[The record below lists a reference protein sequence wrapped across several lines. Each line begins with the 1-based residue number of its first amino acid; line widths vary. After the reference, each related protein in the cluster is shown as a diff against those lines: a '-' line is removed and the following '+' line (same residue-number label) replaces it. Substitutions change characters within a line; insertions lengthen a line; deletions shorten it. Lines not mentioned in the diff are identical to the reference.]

1 MDFPKGRD
9 QCLAALAGD
18 RLTDWRLSVGSL
30 VDVSRRLTA
39 EAASVLGADGVG
51 LSEVGVGTVYRRFGS
66 KDELIAALFDTQIDD
81 VAQLADEALRAD
93 DPWAGLS
100 RFFLGV
106 NQTLAANR
114 GLRQLVLGQTSIPV
128 RQESV
133 FSRLHP
139 RISRLVAR
147 AQQSGQLSEDLDPN
161 DFPLLLTAVQA
172 VADLT
177 SETNPEAWRRVAE
190 LLLRS
195 MATPRTNSPL
205 TTPALTQTETRATV
219 RTRTREVSRR

>member
-1 MDFPKGRD
+1 VTVSAQTQVAVEIAGLRRDAQRNRHRVMD
-9 QCLAALAGD
+9 AAREVFRERG
-18 RLTDWRLSVGSL
+18 LSVSMA
-30 VDVSRRLTA
+30 DVAQRA
-39 EAASVLGADGVG
+39 G
-51 LSEVGVGTVYRRFGS
+51 VGVGTVYRRFGS

-81 VAQLADEALRAD
+81 VAELADEALRAD

-106 NQTLAANR
+106 NQTLAASR
-114 GLRQLVLGQTSIPV
+114 GLRQLVLGQAGIPV

-133 FSRLHP
+133 FTRLHP
-139 RISRLVAR
+139 RISKLVAR
-147 AQQSGQLSEDLDPN
+147 AQHSGQLCEDLDPN

-177 SETNPEAWRRVAE
+177 SETNPQAWRRVAE

-195 MATPRTNSPL
+195 MATPRTYTPL
-205 TTPALTQTETRATV
+205 TTPALTQPETRATV

>member
-1 MDFPKGRD
+1 MTVNAQNPVAAAGAQLRRDAQRNRHRVMD
-9 QCLAALAGD
+9 AAREVFGE
-18 RLTDWRLSVGSL
+18 RGLSVSMA
-30 VDVSRRLTA
+30 DVA
-39 EAASVLGADGVG
+39 ERAR
-51 LSEVGVGTVYRRFGS
+51 VGVGTVYRRFGS

-81 VAQLADEALRAD
+81 VAELADQALRAD

-106 NQTLAANR
+106 NQTLAASR
-114 GLRQLVLGQTSIPV
+114 GLRELVLGQAGIPV

-133 FSRLHP
+133 FTRLHP
-139 RISRLVAR
+139 RISKLVAR

-177 SETNPEAWRRVAE
+177 SETNPQAWRRVAE

-195 MATPRTNSPL
+195 MATPRTDTPL

>member
-1 MDFPKGRD
+1 VTVSAQTQVALEGAGLRRDAQRNRHRVMD
-9 QCLAALAGD
+9 AATEVFGE
-18 RLTDWRLSVGSL
+18 RGLSVSMA
-30 VDVSRRLTA
+30 DVA
-39 EAASVLGADGVG
+39 ERAR
-51 LSEVGVGTVYRRFGS
+51 VGVGTVYRRFGS
-66 KDELIAALFDTQIDD
+66 KDALIAALFDTQID
-81 VAQLADEALRAD
+81 AIAELADEALRAD

-106 NQTLAANR
+106 NQTLAASR
-114 GLRQLVLGQTSIPV
+114 GLRELVLGQTGIPV
-128 RQESV
+128 RRESV

-139 RISRLVAR
+139 RISKLVAR

-177 SETNPEAWRRVAE
+177 SETNPQAWRRVAE

-195 MATPRTNSPL
+195 MATPRTDTPL
-205 TTPALTQTETRATV
+205 TTPALTHTQTRATV

>member
-1 MDFPKGRD
+1 MTVSAQAQDTVEVAGLRRDAQRNRHRVMD
-9 QCLAALAGD
+9 AAMEIFGERGLCVSMA
-18 RLTDWRLSVGSL
+18 
-30 VDVSRRLTA
+30 DVA
-39 EAASVLGADGVG
+39 ERAR
-51 LSEVGVGTVYRRFGS
+51 VGVGTVYRRFGS

-81 VAQLADEALRAD
+81 VAELADEALRAD

-100 RFFLGV
+100 GFFLGV
-106 NQTLAANR
+106 NQTLAASR

-128 RQESV
+128 RSESV
-133 FSRLHP
+133 FSLLRP
-139 RISRLVAR
+139 RISKLVAR

-195 MATPRTNSPL
+195 MATPRTDSPL

>member
-1 MDFPKGRD
+1 MTVNAQNPVAAAGAQLRRDAQRNRHRVMD
-9 QCLAALAGD
+9 AAREVFGE
-18 RLTDWRLSVGSL
+18 RGLSVSMA
-30 VDVSRRLTA
+30 DVA
-39 EAASVLGADGVG
+39 ERAR
-51 LSEVGVGTVYRRFGS
+51 VGVGTVYRRFGS

-81 VAQLADEALRAD
+81 VAELADQALRAD

-106 NQTLAANR
+106 NQTLAASR
-114 GLRQLVLGQTSIPV
+114 GLRELVLGQAGIPV

-133 FSRLHP
+133 FTRLHP
-139 RISRLVAR
+139 RISKLVAR

-177 SETNPEAWRRVAE
+177 SETNPQAWRRVAE

-195 MATPRTNSPL
+195 MATPRTDTPL
-205 TTPALTQTETRATV
+205 TTSALTQTETRATV

>member
-1 MDFPKGRD
+1 MNAQNPVAAAGAQLRRDAQRNRHRVMD
-9 QCLAALAGD
+9 AAREVFGE
-18 RLTDWRLSVGSL
+18 RGLSVSMA
-30 VDVSRRLTA
+30 DVA
-39 EAASVLGADGVG
+39 ERAR
-51 LSEVGVGTVYRRFGS
+51 VGVGTVYRRFGS

-81 VAQLADEALRAD
+81 VAELADQALRAD

-106 NQTLAANR
+106 NQTLAASR
-114 GLRQLVLGQTSIPV
+114 GLRELVLGQAGIPV

-133 FSRLHP
+133 FTRLHP
-139 RISRLVAR
+139 RISKLVAR

-177 SETNPEAWRRVAE
+177 SETNPQAWRRVAE

-195 MATPRTNSPL
+195 MATPRTDTPL

>member
-1 MDFPKGRD
+1 VTVSAQTQAAGEVPRLRRD
-9 QCLAALAGD
+9 AQRNRHRVMNAAMEVFGERGLCVSMA
-18 RLTDWRLSVGSL
+18 
-30 VDVSRRLTA
+30 DVA
-39 EAASVLGADGVG
+39 ERAK
-51 LSEVGVGTVYRRFGS
+51 VGVGTVYRRFGS
-66 KDELIAALFDTQIDD
+66 KDELIAALFNTQIDD
-81 VAQLADEALRAD
+81 VAELADEALRAD

-106 NQTLAANR
+106 NQTLAASR
-114 GLRQLVLGQTSIPV
+114 GLRQLVLGQTGIPV

-139 RISRLVAR
+139 RISKLVAR

-177 SETNPEAWRRVAE
+177 SVTNPQAWRRVAE

-195 MATPRTNSPL
+195 MATPCTDTPL
-205 TTPALTQTETRATV
+205 TTPALTPTETQATV
-219 RTRTREVSRR
+219 QTRTREVSRR